1 MESHLEAAGTSGV
14 PMESHRQLGVILRAT
29 RQLLVCENYREVIAV
44 LDMVAAN
51 LNLSGLYQL
60 TGIHFKETRK
70 IGLGIPRELC
80 PSLFQL
86 MARSDKIAIANGLM
100 VFRGPN
106 LLVVLNAGEL
116 SPRESD
122 PVQDNLAMFLDSVQQ
137 WLDRHRL
144 LLQTETVICDRL
156 DEFRSSLAS
165 GARHMKR
172 NRVDLTDRLLADF
185 VSTLPILGLEADQED
200 CILDTL
206 QPVIDSMQKNL
217 CNQSEVN
224 EDFVRVIDEM
234 LAFVRR
240 HGALERAYPVV
251 ESNDMD
257 SVLLF

>member
-1 MESHLEAAGTSGV
+1 MEPDTESVGASGV
-14 PMESHRQLGVILRAT
+14 PMESHYQLGVILRAT
-29 RQLLVCENYREVIAV
+29 RRLLVCENYREVIAV

-60 TGIHFKETRK
+60 TGIQFKETRK
-70 IGLGIPRELC
+70 IGLGIPREQC

-86 MARSDKIAIANGLM
+86 MARSDKIAIAHGLM
-100 VFRGPN
+100 VFRWPN
-106 LLVVLNAGEL
+106 LLVVLNVRDL
-116 SPRESD
+116 SPQERD
-122 PVQDNLAMFLDSVQQ
+122 PVQDNLAMFLDSMQQ

-144 LLQTETVICDRL
+144 LLETETVICDRL

-172 NRVDLTDRLLADF
+172 NRVALTDQLLADF
-185 VSTLPILGLEADQED
+185 VSTLPVLGLEADQED

-240 HGALERAYPVV
+240 HGALERAFPMAD
-251 ESNDMD
+251 SNDVD